1 MPEVIESDRV
11 LDCQSTQFSIRNQIA
26 IKNMHQNFVASSL
39 GSRCIAK
46 KRNVTGFNE
55 VQHWRQNSRVCGKN

>member
-11 LDCQSTQFSIRNQIA
+11 SDCRSSQFSIRNQIA
-26 IKNMHQNFVASSL
+26 IKNMRQSFVAGSL
-39 GSRCIAK
+39 GSSCIAK

-55 VQHWRQNSRVCGKN
+55 VQHWRQNSRVCEN

>member
-1 MPEVIESDRV
+1 MRE
-11 LDCQSTQFSIRNQIA
+11 
-26 IKNMHQNFVASSL
+26 NFVAGSL

-55 VQHWRQNSRVCGKN
+55 VQQSLEEASAWRDRHSDDTFMLLCYSVFGSQPARQQQH

>member
-1 MPEVIESDRV
+1 MPEVIEFDWV
-11 LDCQSTQFSIRNQIA
+11 LDYQNTQFSICNQIA
-26 IKNMHQNFVASSL
+26 IKNMRQNFVVGSL

-55 VQHWRQNSRVCGKN
+55 VQHRRQNSRMCGEN

>member
-11 LDCQSTQFSIRNQIA
+11 LDCRNTQFSIRNQIA
-26 IKNMHQNFVASSL
+26 IKNMRQNFVAGSL

-46 KRNVTGFNE
+46 KHNVTGFNE
-55 VQHWRQNSRVCGKN
+55 VQHRRQNSRVCGEN